1 MQYPENITLGDKI
14 YYIRKSQG
22 LSQTK
27 FGQMFTPSITSKSI
41 ISHWESDANIPR
53 KNRLTQIAK
62 IGHITVNDLI
72 SNEVTKDNFE
82 FFQNTYKLKHDTEI
96 NQKARRAID
105 TITANDSEWL
115 MNLKPKNLKLLYNAV
130 TVIKIFETH
139 HDADKLLSL
148 MDSIEAARQNPTDKN
163 CNIAKQS
170 MNQLLETM
178 DKW

>member
-1 MQYPENITLGDKI
+1 MQYPESLTLGDKI

-27 FGQMFTPSITSKSI
+27 FGQMFTPDPVVKSI
-41 ISHWESDANIPR
+41 VSRWEIDATTPR
-53 KNRLTQIAK
+53 KSRLLQIAK
-62 IGHITVNDLI
+62 IGHVTVNDLT

-96 NQKARRAID
+96 DQKARQAID
-105 TITANDSEWL
+105 TITANNGEWL
-115 MNLKPKNLKLLYNAV
+115 MNLKPKNLKLLYNAM

-139 HDADKLLSL
+139 HDTDKLLSL
-148 MDSIEAARQNPTDKN
+148 MDSIEATRQNPTDKN